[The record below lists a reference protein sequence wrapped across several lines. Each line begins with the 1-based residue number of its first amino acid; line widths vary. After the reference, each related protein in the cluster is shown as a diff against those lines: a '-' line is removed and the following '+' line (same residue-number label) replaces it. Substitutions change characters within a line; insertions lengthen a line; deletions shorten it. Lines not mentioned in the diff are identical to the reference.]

1 MKLDSRYGDYFP
13 EYGNYFGRPLRLN
26 KSMYGMTHYGK
37 LIPDELTNWMIDEW
51 GFKQFKFKMFVYCK
65 YSPESSKLVVLSYVD
80 ECVYW
85 YKSYEIRKWSVDTL
99 GNILLLNSLGYEHWF
114 MSIRISQ
121 LKDHYIS
128 VYQYIFTT
136 SVVAKY
142 LDTATIKSNQS
153 FIMLPYLMIWY

>member
-1 MKLDSRYGDYFP
+1 MNND
-13 EYGNYFGRPLRLN
+13 
-26 KSMYGMTHYGK
+26 GK
-37 LIPDELTNWMIDEW
+37 LFADETINWLMNEVD
-51 GFKQFKFKMFVYCK
+51 FNQSKFKTYL
-65 YSPESSKLVVLSYVD
+65 YNNYTPDGYKLVVLSYVD